1 VALAAPVKESPVKT
15 TTAILFA
22 ILALLA
28 TSAATAQTPE
38 DRKAVERAVL
48 DYVEGVYEVKP
59 ELIER
64 SVHPDL
70 KKFGF
75 ARRNKNDEYR
85 VIPMTF
91 DQLVKLAGSYNKDG
105 SHVPEGSPKTIEL
118 LDVLNQT
125 ASAKLTAAWGVDYF
139 HLAKYDGDWKIVH
152 VLWQTLDE

>member
-1 VALAAPVKESPVKT
+1 MNRIA
-15 TTAILFA
+15 A
-22 ILALLA
+22 ILAMFLLLGA
-28 TSAATAQTPE
+28 VTAVAQTDA
-38 DRKAVERAVL
+38 DREGVERAVL

-75 ARRNKNDEYR
+75 ARRSSGDEYR

-91 DQLVKLAGSYNKDG
+91 EQLVELAATYNKDG
-105 SHVPEGSPKTIEL
+105 SGVPAGSPKKIEV

-139 HLAKYDGDWKIVH
+139 HLAKYDGKWKIVH
-152 VLWQTLDE
+152 VLWQSIDD